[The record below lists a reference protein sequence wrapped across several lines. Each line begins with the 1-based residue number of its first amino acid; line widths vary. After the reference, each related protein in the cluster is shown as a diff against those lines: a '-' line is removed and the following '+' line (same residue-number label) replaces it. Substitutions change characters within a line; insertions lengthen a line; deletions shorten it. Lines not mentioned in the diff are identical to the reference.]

1 VPESIRDFVMQH
13 PLFDAHEHVSSVPD
27 YAKQEPHF
35 TALLGYA
42 NADLVTARGPVG
54 VGGRV
59 LPAMDDPGYTSAFFK
74 LWRRSRATGYCR
86 ATERACRDLLGLE
99 FREEN
104 ADAITKAYATFVGDD
119 PRTSYC
125 MVLQEKAGVVW
136 GIKDSIHTPEA
147 TSDELYPEEFIRFN
161 YRDDGLLCIL
171 SRDDVAER
179 EAWWQRS
186 IHGLDDLLDG
196 LMQSISDCLA
206 TGKVT
211 SFKIGVAYR
220 RGLDF
225 KDPTRHE
232 AERAFN
238 RLMGVD
244 VDTTVQATS
253 AAGLPSRQSRLSAE
267 ELRPLQD
274 YITQRY
280 IRRAADEDLPIQV
293 HTGYLAGNT
302 GVLNNIN
309 PMQLVPT
316 LMRYPRV
323 RFDLFHAGWPYQHEM
338 GTIGKNF
345 PNVWLNLCWAWTM
358 NPATMERNLDAWLD
372 GVPHCKIFGFGSD
385 THSPL
390 MVYGY
395 AVQAREGIARVL
407 QRKIDRGDV
416 DLTLAKDIAR
426 CILLENGVHFHGLG

>member
-1 VPESIRDFVMQH
+1 MPESIRDFVMAH
-13 PLFDAHEHVSSVPD
+13 PLFDAHQHVSSVPD

-35 TALLGYA
+35 SALVSYA
-42 NADLVTARGPVG
+42 SADLVTARGPVG
-54 VGGRV
+54 VGERV
-59 LPAMDDPGYTSAFFK
+59 LPPMDDPGYTSAFFE

-104 ADAITKAYATFVGDD
+104 ADAITKAYAKFVGDD
-119 PRTSYC
+119 ARASYC

-147 TSDELYPEEFIRFN
+147 TSDELYPGEFIRFN

-171 SRDDVAER
+171 SRDDVGER

-186 IHGLDDLLDG
+186 IHSLDDLIDG

-232 AERAFN
+232 AERALN

-244 VDTTVQATS
+244 VDATVQATS
-253 AAGLPSRQSRLSAE
+253 AAGLPSRQSRLSSE
-267 ELRPLQD
+267 ELRPEEFFLLVHEGTHVWQYQNVGNRYAVD
-274 YITQRY
+274 AIGAQWFVKDEYNWQRE
-280 IRRAADEDLPIQV
+280 IHVRNKNDWSDFNAEAQARFFEDLWINGILVNISGLPITGGTDNGRFYDANWKSELGKFEKS
-293 HTGYLAGNT
+293 HTGPHGT
-302 GVLNNIN
+302 STIN
-309 PMQLVPT
+309 YT
-316 LMRYPRV
+316 
-323 RFDLFHAGWPYQHEM
+323 
-338 GTIGKNF
+338 
-345 PNVWLNLCWAWTM
+345 
-358 NPATMERNLDAWLD
+358 
-372 GVPHCKIFGFGSD
+372 
-385 THSPL
+385 
-390 MVYGY
+390 
-395 AVQAREGIARVL
+395 
-407 QRKIDRGDV
+407 
-416 DLTLAKDIAR
+416 DIAR
-426 CILLENGVHFHGLG
+426 NAVTTVRVLWSTQEVSG